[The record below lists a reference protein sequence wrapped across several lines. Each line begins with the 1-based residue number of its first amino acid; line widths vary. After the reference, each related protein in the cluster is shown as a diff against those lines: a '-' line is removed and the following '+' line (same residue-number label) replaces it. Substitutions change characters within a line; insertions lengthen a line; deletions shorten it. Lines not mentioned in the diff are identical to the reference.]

1 MSTPRILVKP
11 EERAR
16 ALPSPD
22 PEAAW
27 YLLGGIGFVFAVVAG
42 ADLALA
48 WYPLAFGDAEWE
60 FGTVT
65 TVLNGLPL
73 LAVGLGLLFAA
84 GVARG
89 RVWLV
94 RIASGLLLAAALV
107 ILAALVLYATT
118 LSTALSTVEPNLKG
132 GLIKG
137 IVRTTLQGV
146 LYPVGFIWMAV
157 RGFRDT
163 A

>member
-1 MSTPRILVKP
+1 MAAARIVVKP

-16 ALPSPD
+16 VLPNPD
-22 PEAAW
+22 PLAAW

-65 TVLNGLPL
+65 TVFNGLPL
-73 LAVGLGLLFAA
+73 LAVGLGLLFAG

-94 RIASGLLLAAALV
+94 RIASGLLLALALV

-118 LSTALSTVEPNLKG
+118 LSTALATVDPNLKG

-137 IVRTTLQGV
+137 IVRTGLQGLV
-146 LYPVGFIWMAV
+146 YPVGFIWMAV
-157 RGFRDT
+157 RGFRSV